1 MATDVTI
8 GGEGE
13 LFADEDKTFR
23 LEVVR
28 ADPSDPTNETL
39 WVPEDVTGKSIVF
52 DVRAKD
58 DSPDPALLSKT
69 ASITGVFSSTSR
81 LLNTQRAVVVVT
93 DDEMHQFK
101 GSNLPTNPKTY
112 RHSWKITNSG
122 NETVL
127 SRGDFSPEKATAP

>member
-8 GGEGE
+8 GGDGE

-23 LEVVR
+23 LEVVTV
-28 ADPSDPTNETL
+28 DEDDPTDETL
-39 WVPEDVTGKSIVF
+39 WVPANIAGWAIVF
-52 DVRAKD
+52 DVRSKD
-58 DSPDPALLSKT
+58 NSVDPALLSKVAT
-69 ASITGVFSSTSR
+69 VSGTYDAVRAT
-81 LLNTQRAVVVVT
+81 NTQRAVVTVT

-112 RHSWKITNSG
+112 RHSWKRTTAS

-127 SRGDFSPEKATAP
+127 CRGDFSPEKATAP